1 MGPPPRPRVQAE
13 RDDAGF
19 GVAAAERN
27 HPVAFGVARCSPKNA
42 SADSLT
48 HDASGAWRVELQAAC
63 HACPREL
70 KRAAWMSGFLME
82 ETLFV

>member
-1 MGPPPRPRVQAE
+1 LASPQPNATIPLLLASPGAAQKTPKATSRSLCRP
-13 RDDAGF
+13 DTGT
-19 GVAAAERN
+19 
-27 HPVAFGVARCSPKNA
+27 

-48 HDASGAWRVELQAAC
+48 RDAGGAWRVELQAAC